1 MSRDVKF
8 IEHQCPYR
16 EALGDAIEVDEGTR
30 CVMDDGGKEELVP
43 PPAVD
48 PMVAEGGAAAARAA
62 GGEETVQ
69 QPPDG
74 AVKDHVQSPAGDNVA
89 GAGVVPELAEG
100 VLARGLPEEHGA
112 QELVMESGRGKRV
125 KLPDNRLKD
134 YVTHT
139 VSEKEIDS

>member
-62 GGEETVQ
+62 GAAAPGWSCEG
-69 QPPDG
+69 PR
-74 AVKDHVQSPAGDNVA
+74 
-89 GAGVVPELAEG
+89 AEPG
-100 VLARGLPEEHGA
+100 W
-112 QELVMESGRGKRV
+112 
-125 KLPDNRLKD
+125 
-134 YVTHT
+134 
-139 VSEKEIDS
+139 